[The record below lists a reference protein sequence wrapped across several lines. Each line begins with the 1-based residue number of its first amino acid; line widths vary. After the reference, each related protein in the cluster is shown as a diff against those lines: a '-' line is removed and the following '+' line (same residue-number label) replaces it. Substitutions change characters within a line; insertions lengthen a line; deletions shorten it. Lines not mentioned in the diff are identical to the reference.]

1 MKLKHLIGLL
11 LVTVSA
17 TAQLKLGNNGTT
29 RNANSILEMEH
40 TTKGMLLPRVSLT
53 STTSYSPL
61 SSAIV
66 AGFVVYNSNA
76 SVTAGSSSYPINS
89 GGTGL
94 YYWDGSGWVAVKAVD
109 AYARA
114 NHTGTQTASTISDFD
129 TEVAN
134 NSAVAANTAKVT
146 NATHTGDVTGSTT
159 LSIAPGVIVDAD
171 VNASAAID
179 ATKIANGTVT
189 NTEFQYI
196 GGLTSDAQTQIN
208 AKGSGTVTSVGG
220 TGTVSGLSL
229 SGTVTG
235 SGNLTLGGTLSVAP
249 SNFSSQTA
257 NTFLAAPNGSAG
269 TPAFRSIVAAD
280 IPTLNQN
287 TTGSAA
293 TWTTARSLWGN
304 SVNGSADITSIIAST
319 YGGTGN
325 GFTKFTGPATTEK
338 TFTLPNA
345 TATIL
350 TDNADVTVAQGG
362 TGASDAATA
371 RTNLGLAIGTN
382 VQAYDADLTTYA
394 GITPTT
400 VGQNLIG
407 LTNPSAIRFLKI
419 NANNTVTAEDAATF
433 RTSIGAGTGSGT
445 LTGSGTSGY
454 IPRWTGSTSL
464 GNGTIQDNAS
474 QVGIGQSPNVSYRL
488 AINGATYITPDG
500 SSVGMYFNGTSAF
513 RGSASLFFDAG
524 SGGTGDFYLRTG
536 SGYSN
541 ALTGLNNGKII
552 IGGTSDSGSGAKLQV
567 NGGIQVAS
575 VTAPSSASAT
585 GTAGEIRWD
594 ANYIYVAVGTNTW
607 KRVAI
612 ATW

>member
-29 RNANSILEMEH
+29 RNINSILEMEH

-61 SSAIV
+61 TSAIV

-257 NTFLAAPNGSAG
+257 NTFLAAPNGAPG
-269 TPAFRSIVAAD
+269 TPTFRAMVAAD
-280 IPTLNQN
+280 LPSSIDATKIANGTVTSTEFQYIGGLTSDAQTQINAKQATLVSGTNIKTINSNSLLGSGNIAISAGPTPIIGATSAVTGTTSGNIISVTIPGGTLSTTQPL
-287 TTGSAA
+287 TAKAWGAITGSSGSISFSS
-293 TWTTARSLWGN
+293 TLGGTT
-304 SVNGSADITSIIAST
+304 ITS
-319 YGGTGN
+319 
-325 GFTKFTGPATTEK
+325 
-338 TFTLPNA
+338 
-345 TATIL
+345 
-350 TDNADVTVAQGG
+350 
-362 TGASDAATA
+362 GAYTSYT
-371 RTNLGLAIGTN
+371 
-382 VQAYDADLTTYA
+382 
-394 GITPTT
+394 
-400 VGQNLIG
+400 
-407 LTNPSAIRFLKI
+407 S
-419 NANNTVTAEDAATF
+419 NANNWYFFVEIELTAISN
-433 RTSIGAGTGSGT
+433 TSVNAGLKVLLSDNSGT
-445 LTGSGTSGY
+445 VRDTGIRTNGAVTVSDISSNRTFT
-454 IPRWTGSTSL
+454 ITVAL
-464 GNGTIQDNAS
+464 GNVSTNVNAGRYTI
-474 QVGIGQSPNVSYRL
+474 R
-488 AINGATYITPDG
+488 
-500 SSVGMYFNGTSAF
+500 
-513 RGSASLFFDAG
+513 
-524 SGGTGDFYLRTG
+524 
-536 SGYSN
+536 
-541 ALTGLNNGKII
+541 
-552 IGGTSDSGSGAKLQV
+552 
-567 NGGIQVAS
+567 
-575 VTAPSSASAT
+575 
-585 GTAGEIRWD
+585 
-594 ANYIYVAVGTNTW
+594 
-607 KRVAI
+607 
-612 ATW
+612 